1 MRRINKNLYKRSTS
15 FVAIKTNT
23 MTFASVLEN
32 LTNPALLFFALGIL
46 SVKVKSTLSIP
57 EGASR
62 FIAIYL
68 LFSIGFK
75 GGQELSHGSIDG
87 DMLLVIGIGL
97 LSAVVVPVL
106 TFFLLKR
113 KLSTANAAAIS
124 AAYGSVSAVT
134 FITAVAFLDQKN
146 WDFGGHMVALMA
158 MMEAPA
164 IIVGVTLMR
173 TFAKEG
179 VQQKLTSLVAHAVTN
194 GSVFLLL
201 GSTLIG
207 FLVNEQQAQGIA
219 PFTTDIFKGFL
230 VVFLL
235 DMGIKSGKQISGLWA
250 KGPTPVLFAVIAPLM
265 LGTSLAFL
273 TTLLSI
279 PLGDKLLLTVLVA
292 SASYIAVPASMKLA
306 IPEANPGLYT
316 PMALAITFPVNIIIG
331 IPWYGSIIGG
341 F

>member
-1 MRRINKNLYKRSTS
+1 MKIYKNKKRVLQSNKQDFMNLS
-15 FVAIKTNT
+15 
-23 MTFASVLEN
+23 SVLLN
-32 LTNPALLFFALGIL
+32 LTNPSLLFFALGIL
-46 SVKVKSTLSIP
+46 SVRVKSSLQIP

-62 FIAIYL
+62 FISIYL

-87 DMLLVIGIGL
+87 GVLTVISIGL
-97 LSAVVVPVL
+97 LSAIVVPIMA
-106 TFFLLKR
+106 FYFLKR
-113 KLSTANAAAIS
+113 KLTVANSAAIS

-134 FITAVAFLDQKN
+134 FITAIAFLETKN
-146 WDFGGHMVALMA
+146 WEFGGHMVALMA

-173 TFAKEG
+173 IYAKDG
-179 VQQKLTSLVAHAVTN
+179 VQEKISTLLRHAVTN

-201 GSTLIG
+201 GSTVIG
-207 FLVNEQQAQGIA
+207 FMASEEQAQGIA

-235 DMGIKSGKQISGLWA
+235 DMGIKSGKQISGLWV
-250 KGPTPVLFAVIAPLM
+250 KGPIPVLFALITPLI
-265 LGTSLAFL
+265 LGTALAFM
-273 TTLLSI
+273 TTLMNI
-279 PLGDKLLLTVLVA
+279 PTGDKLLLTVLVA

-306 IPEANPGLYT
+306 IPDANPGLYT

-331 IPWYGSIIGG
+331 IPWYASIISG

>member
-1 MRRINKNLYKRSTS
+1 MKIYTTKVRVLPE
-15 FVAIKTNT
+15 IKQIR
-23 MTFASVLEN
+23 MTFQSVLEN

-46 SVKVKSTLSIP
+46 SVKVKSSLSIP
-57 EGASR
+57 DGASK
-62 FIAIYL
+62 FISIYL

-75 GGQELSHGSIDG
+75 GGQELSHGSVDG
-87 DMLLVIGIGL
+87 TMLLVIGIGL
-97 LSAVVVPVL
+97 LSAVVVPML
-106 TFFLLKR
+106 TFFLLRR
-113 KLSTANAAAIS
+113 KLSVANSAAIA

-134 FITAVAFLDQKN
+134 FITAVAFLEQKN
-146 WDFGGHMVALMA
+146 WEFGGHMVALMA

-173 TFAKEG
+173 TFEKEG
-179 VQQKLTSLVAHAVTN
+179 VQQKLSTLLRHAVTN

-207 FLVNEQQAQGIA
+207 FFVNAEQAQGIA
-219 PFTTDIFKGFL
+219 PFTTDMFKGFL
-230 VVFLL
+230 VIFLL
-235 DMGIKSGKQISGLWA
+235 DMGIKSGKQIDGLWA
-250 KGPTPVLFAVIAPLM
+250 KGPTPVIFAVVAPLV
-265 LGTSLAFL
+265 LGTGLSLL
-273 TTLLSI
+273 TTVLSI

-306 IPEANPGLYT
+306 IPQANPGLYT

-331 IPWYGSIIGG
+331 IPLYGGIIGG

>member
-1 MRRINKNLYKRSTS
+1 MIYKIKKRVLLSNKQDFMNLS
-15 FVAIKTNT
+15 
-23 MTFASVLEN
+23 SVLLN
-32 LTNPALLFFALGIL
+32 LTNPSLLFFALGIL
-46 SVKVKSTLSIP
+46 SVRVKSTLSIP

-62 FIAIYL
+62 FISIYL

-87 DMLLVIGIGL
+87 GVLTVISIGL
-97 LSAVVVPVL
+97 LSAIVVPIMA
-106 TFFLLKR
+106 FYFLKR
-113 KLSTANAAAIS
+113 KLTVANSAAIS

-134 FITAVAFLDQKN
+134 FITAIAFLETKN
-146 WDFGGHMVALMA
+146 WEFGGHMVALMA

-164 IIVGVTLMR
+164 IIVGVTLMKLY
-173 TFAKEG
+173 AKDG
-179 VQQKLTSLVAHAVTN
+179 VQEKISTLLRHAVTN

-201 GSTLIG
+201 GSTVIG
-207 FLVNEQQAQGIA
+207 FMASEEQAQGIA

-250 KGPTPVLFAVIAPLM
+250 KGPMPVLFALITPLI
-265 LGTSLAFL
+265 LGTALAFL
-273 TTLLSI
+273 TTLMNI
-279 PLGDKLLLTVLVA
+279 PMGDKLLLTVLVA

-306 IPEANPGLYT
+306 IPDANPGLYT

-331 IPWYGSIIGG
+331 IPWYASIISGY
-341 F
+341 